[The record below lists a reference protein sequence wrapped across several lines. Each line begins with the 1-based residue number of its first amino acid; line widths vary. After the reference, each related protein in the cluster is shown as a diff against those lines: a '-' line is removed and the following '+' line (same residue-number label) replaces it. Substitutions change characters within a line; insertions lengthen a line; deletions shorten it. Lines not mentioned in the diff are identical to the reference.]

1 MNKICFRSSKLKYW
15 IYCISLLIFHETLY
29 SLDKYR
35 IGVSQR
41 YNNGSSNSGN
51 KGGSYTNNNWQPAKS
66 NQKTEKENE
75 EFDNFPFLKSQSPI
89 EKDKVAGIRIKGNN
103 IVLLGYEKTFSIE
116 TLKSEEDFSNINF
129 FRQYPRLFSVEINGI
144 TLSNQALE
152 NLQKFLPRD
161 LKNFIVDSCILEK
174 DGAELV
180 ADIIRKHNS
189 LKAVTVK
196 LIKST
201 PEEASKITV
210 AISTLSDLDYL
221 SVAFGE
227 INQDSCDHITTTIK
241 NSSKLKNLFIAWNK
255 VIDKEEASYNQ
266 LSETISELKQMNSL
280 DISILSISEKCTEA
294 IIKSIAKITTL
305 TSLKLYFGN
314 LSLQNHVKLFE
325 TAEVLGDAI
334 KHLTELKSLNIS
346 SMLLPKDAMQVVA
359 QSISALKKLEY
370 LNLSGN
376 IIDKESS
383 AIFSDSFKELDYLK
397 TLIIRDC
404 QIDSQTFSELA
415 RSLSSLPI
423 TTFCAGNNQIKDGVK
438 NLPIKAMLDLRFV
451 DFANNDVT
459 FDTIMELLPETID
472 HEKIQVLDFKNNKAL
487 HEADNNGDIDSKR
500 DKIEDWK
507 LRNKSKIAIF
517 GL

>member
-1 MNKICFRSSKLKYW
+1 MSKMCFHNSKLKYL
-15 IYCISLLIFHETLY
+15 ICCISLLIFHETLY

-41 YNNGSSNSGN
+41 HNNGGSN
-51 KGGSYTNNNWQPAKS
+51 KGGSYTNNNWQSVKTE
-66 NQKTEKENE
+66 QKTEKENE

-89 EKDKVAGIRIKGNN
+89 EKDKVAGIRIKGSS

-116 TLKSEEDFSNINF
+116 TLKTEEDFSNINF

-152 NLQKFLPRD
+152 NFQKFLPRN
-161 LKNFIVDSCILEK
+161 LKNFIIDSCVLEK

-201 PEEASKITV
+201 PEEASRITA
-210 AISTLSDLDYL
+210 AISELSDLDYL

-227 INQDSCDHITTTIK
+227 IKQMSCEHIASAIEDS
-241 NSSKLKNLFIAWNK
+241 NKLSNLFIAWDK
-255 VIDKEEASYNQ
+255 VIDKEEVSYKR
-266 LSETISELKQMNSL
+266 LSKAISELHQLNL
-280 DISILSISEKCTEA
+280 FYISILSISEKCTEV
-294 IIKSIAKITTL
+294 IIKSITKITTL

-325 TAEVLGDAI
+325 TAEVFGDAI
-334 KHLTELKSLNIS
+334 KHLTQLKSLNIS
-346 SMLLPKDAMQVVA
+346 SMLLPKDAIQVVA

-376 IIDKESS
+376 IINKESA

-397 TLIIRDC
+397 TFIIRDC

-423 TTFCAGNNQIKDGVK
+423 TTFCAGNNQIKDGIK
-438 NLPIKAMLDLRFV
+438 NLPIKAMADLRFV

-459 FDTIMELLPETID
+459 FDTIIELLPETID
-472 HEKIQVLDFKNNKAL
+472 HEALQVLDFKNNKTL
-487 HEADNNGDIDSKR
+487 HDADNNGDIESKR